1 MRTFFEEWQSFFN
14 SAATAAELETGT
26 QNPLA
31 PNAKELINCDL
42 LLHSNRQPMAVKFE
56 MEEFLSLGF
65 SHHIEILARVK
76 NVEERIFYIH

>member
-1 MRTFFEEWQSFFN
+1 M
-14 SAATAAELETGT
+14 AAELETGT

-42 LLHSNRQPMAVKFE
+42 LLHSNRQPMAVNFE
-56 MEEFLSLGF
+56 LEEFLSLGF